1 MSFKMGKS
9 DDNGMAAAA
18 AAAGASAAHNNNS
31 TAAADRN
38 SNIPNRYNDSSSND
52 GRERERTG
60 GGSIENPA
68 DCTMI
73 MTDEVGET
81 FNHGADAEE
90 FNFAAA
96 LGLRKNLAA
105 SFDKHVRGSGDGGSN
120 GNDGKGKEKPRGND
134 GKPEFSPKTGGVR
147 SRIME
152 LESAAR
158 LEQKRATTPSR
169 AEAAAASANASA
181 SASASDAD
189 AGGPC
194 PKPARFGKRGSG
206 SAAAAA
212 TAAAA
217 AAASALAAATG
228 RSNTSN
234 SGRPL
239 SRPRPPMGRSR
250 SKNAGSAGSSSNSS
264 SGGKEGSL
272 LSVYLRIRPI
282 PNNAAA
288 AAATDDHD
296 STIEIMPATNANA
309 KKSSNGTSAGTSN
322 VSTTTTTIRTYP
334 PENSNA
340 AKVVRT
346 HPSSD
351 MIFGSNGHQDH
362 DGINNT
368 GNRVGV
374 KEYKFNSVLG
384 PTSTQG
390 DVYDGIAKPLVNGL
404 FPSDK
409 DCSKGKL
416 VGQSA
421 LLFAYGITNAGK
433 TYTIMG
439 SNGDSKSKSKQH
451 GASSVP
457 HRGLHSDLG
466 VIPRALHDILH
477 RVNEL
482 GEDRYQVS
490 LSYFEIYNEQCFD
503 LIESSP
509 DSSSST
515 TSSAAAYGR
524 SKPNNSVYGP
534 VPLKLRESRD
544 GKIFVK
550 GLNRRKV
557 ESLEHGLEL
566 IRRAMKKRHTSSN
579 NINTDSSRSHSI
591 CQLDIIARPPNSATV
606 SAESVDD
613 DVSIASGASA
623 ASGYNTED
631 EAASLRKK
639 EDRSVSMWIV
649 DLAGSERTKRTGTA
663 NKSSRQKEA
672 ALINSSLMKLMRCLH
687 TLRDNQKPGTGSS
700 NAMVPF
706 RESKLTHLFMNHLTG
721 AAASRTSMI
730 VNVNPSASDYDE
742 TQHVLSYATIAKS
755 IVISEDEQDRKRR
768 AGAMNAMAHT
778 HDDNGRSLSRSKAGR
793 VKSPPKKIARLAS
806 KLSPRS
812 MLAKRREQQADAQM
826 RKAQLQSMR
835 GVAPSASSSSI
846 GEQGRSGSG
855 NSRAGDEGPKRKMAK
870 IANGSR
876 SNQQLLEKDCVIAKN
891 VEEIS
896 RLRAALAASQVETK
910 AAETEMDCLKEQ
922 LAQREA
928 QIRVEV
934 AEEMEN
940 QIKSMRDHYQNI
952 IDRLK
957 RQAGQTPGKSARKVR
972 LDRAEAVIEEL
983 MDQVEE
989 CEEDMARTRE
999 VHEEQIGDLT
1009 RIHEDALAAK
1019 QKEVASLTSYHEE
1032 ALKMKEREIVEL
1044 RAKVEDLVVE
1054 NDEVK
1059 RSRDEMITEY
1069 EELLREERMIREE
1082 TARVE
1087 DAPSAFEE
1095 NKSPR
1100 ATSSVRRL
1108 RRERTSEVACSN
1120 APPSPPRSA
1129 SSAKKKGLFR
1139 SKIASGEKKRQQQ
1152 QQHQKKKKNQSQRQ
1166 PLSPVPKTRR
1176 NTQESCSSEYEED
1189 VIDSSYRQS
1198 ESESE
1203 YSDYE

>member
-1 MSFKMGKS
+1 MQ
-9 DDNGMAAAA
+9 
-18 AAAGASAAHNNNS
+18 
-31 TAAADRN
+31 
-38 SNIPNRYNDSSSND
+38 
-52 GRERERTG
+52 
-60 GGSIENPA
+60 
-68 DCTMI
+68 
-73 MTDEVGET
+73 
-81 FNHGADAEE
+81 
-90 FNFAAA
+90 
-96 LGLRKNLAA
+96 
-105 SFDKHVRGSGDGGSN
+105 
-120 GNDGKGKEKPRGND
+120 
-134 GKPEFSPKTGGVR
+134 
-147 SRIME
+147 

-158 LEQKRATTPSR
+158 LEQKRAATPSK
-169 AEAAAASANASA
+169 AAAAAAASASE
-181 SASASDAD
+181 AD

-194 PKPARFGKRGSG
+194 PKPRFGKKGS
-206 SAAAAA
+206 SS
-212 TAAAA
+212 AAAA
-217 AAASALAAATG
+217 AAAAAAALAAATG

-250 SKNAGSAGSSSNSS
+250 SRSKNAGSAGSSS
-264 SGGKEGSL
+264 GKEGSL

-282 PNNAAA
+282 PSD
-288 AAATDDHD
+288 AAATADND
-296 STIEIMPATNANA
+296 STIEIMPATNADA
-309 KKSSNGTSAGTSN
+309 KKSTNGTGTSN
-322 VSTTTTTIRTYP
+322 VSTIRTYP

-351 MIFGSNGHQDH
+351 MIFGSNGHQDQ
-362 DGINNT
+362 DGANST
-368 GNRVGV
+368 SSRAGV
-374 KEYKFNSVLG
+374 KEYKFNSVFG

-390 DVYDGIAKPLVNGL
+390 DVYDGIAKPLVDGL

-409 DCSKGKL
+409 DGSNGKV

-439 SNGDSKSKSKQH
+439 SNGDSKSRH
-451 GASSVP
+451 GASSSSVP
-457 HRGLHSDLG
+457 HQGLHSDLG
-466 VIPRALHDILH
+466 VIPRALHDILQ
-477 RVNEL
+477 RVKEL

-490 LSYFEIYNEQCFD
+490 LSYFEIYNEHCFD
-503 LIESSP
+503 LIESSSAP
-509 DSSSST
+509 SSST
-515 TSSAAAYGR
+515 TSSAAYGR
-524 SKPNNSVYGP
+524 SKPISSVYGP

-579 NINTDSSRSHSI
+579 NINNDSSRSHSI
-591 CQLDIIARPPNSATV
+591 CQLDIIARPQNNATL

-613 DVSIASGASA
+613 DVSIISGASG

-663 NKSSRQKEA
+663 NKSARQKEA

-687 TLRDNQKPGTGSS
+687 TLRDNQKLGTGSS

-768 AGAMNAMAHT
+768 AGAMNAMTHT
-778 HDDNGRSLSRSKAGR
+778 HDDSGRSLSRSKAGR

-812 MLAKRREQQADAQM
+812 MLAKRREQQADAQK

-835 GVAPSASSSSI
+835 GVASSASSSSI

-855 NSRAGDEGPKRKMAK
+855 NSRTGDAAPKRKMAK
-870 IANGSR
+870 ISNGSR
-876 SNQQLLEKDCVIAKN
+876 SKQLMEKDGVIAKN

-910 AAETEMDCLKEQ
+910 AAETETVCLKEQ

-972 LDRAEAVIEEL
+972 LDRAEAVVEEL

-999 VHEEQIGDLT
+999 VHEEQIEDLT

-1019 QKEVASLTSYHEE
+1019 QKELASLTSYHEE
-1032 ALKMKEREIVEL
+1032 ALKMKEREIAEL
-1044 RAKVEDLVVE
+1044 RAKVEDLVDE

-1087 DAPSAFEE
+1087 DASSVLEE

-1152 QQHQKKKKNQSQRQ
+1152 QHQKKKQSQRQ

-1176 NTQESCSSEYEED
+1176 NTQESSSSEYEED